1 MLITQYFIGYSSS
14 TYRRKKDSE
23 KAEIFRNIKPYLTFL
38 NVHQLERQGADI
50 QSKVE
55 ELEQLNQLMREH
67 DKMKDDAIA
76 HLSDQL
82 VAITTRLQELE
93 RRQQY
98 S

>member
-1 MLITQYFIGYSSS
+1 MAW
-14 TYRRKKDSE
+14 R
-23 KAEIFRNIKPYLTFL
+23 TFP

-55 ELEQLNQLMREH
+55 ELEQLNQSMSDR
-67 DKMKDDAIA
+67 DRMKDDAIA

-93 RRQQY
+93 KTTISLKY
-98 S
+98 GTPSNE